1 MEPFAFA
8 RARSLDEAI
17 AAAARATTAQQ
28 GAEVRFVAGGTTLV
42 DLMKLQV
49 ERPQHVVDIN
59 HLPLD
64 QVEPQPGGGLKI
76 GALVRNA
83 DLARHPAVVRDYPVL
98 SQALLAGA
106 SGQLRNM
113 ATTGGN
119 LLQRTRCVY
128 FRDVRMP
135 CNKREPGSGCSAID
149 GFNRTLA
156 ILGTSEHCIATN
168 PSDMNVALTALE
180 ATIHVRGPK
189 GERQVPIGE
198 FFLLPG
204 DTPQRETVLQ
214 PGDLITHVTLPAP
227 HAGARSHYLK
237 LRDRASYEFAL
248 ASAAVVLASDA
259 GRITHARVALGGV
272 GTKPWRSPEAEHA
285 LIGHPATRDTFA
297 AAADAALRGARPRS
311 QNAFKV
317 ELARRCLTHAL
328 TTAAAA

>member
-128 FRDVRMP
+128 FRDVRTP

-259 GRITHARVALGGV
+259 GKITHARVALGGV
-272 GTKPWRSPEAEHA
+272 GTKPWRSPEAERA